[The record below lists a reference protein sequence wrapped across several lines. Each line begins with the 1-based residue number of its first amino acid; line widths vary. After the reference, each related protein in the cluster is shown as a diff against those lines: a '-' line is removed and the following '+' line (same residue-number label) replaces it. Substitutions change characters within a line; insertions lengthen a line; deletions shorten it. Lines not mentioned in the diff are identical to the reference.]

1 MFLYNKEMGVKIVF
15 PFLYFYVLKELNI
28 YQIQIT
34 SIKFKDRS
42 IINNVF
48 VYQVYLVY

>member
-15 PFLYFYVLKELNI
+15 PFLYLYVLKELI